1 MELDRRKNVSI
12 VRTITHL
19 LFDEIYKL
27 QLPPLWSM
35 IRFFILL
42 SDNLPSKGYDPIS
55 PIRHQQMHWV
65 ALWVKALGNITST
78 NQINV

>member
-27 QLPPLWSM
+27 QLLFDVQGVW
-35 IRFFILL
+35 
-42 SDNLPSKGYDPIS
+42 YS
-55 PIRHQQMHWV
+55 PKMAPTMVHDQVFHI
-65 ALWVKALGNITST
+65 I
-78 NQINV
+78 I